1 VRGILT
7 WHSIDPSGSPISV
20 APAHFRAQLDWIAES
35 GLLVVSVRDLLTL
48 PADARAIA
56 ITFDDGFANFA
67 DEAAPLLQA
76 RGWPATLFVVTGR
89 VGKDNRWRDIT
100 APGIPVLPL
109 LNWDALG
116 ALASSGIAIE
126 NHTVTHPHLTALDD
140 RSVTDEITAADDAI
154 ASRLGRRPEGIAY
167 PYGAHDARSLI
178 VARAGHRW
186 GVTTEYRCLGST
198 EDPLALPRLDAWYFR
213 RRAHFTAW
221 GGLRFRSWLWA
232 RRQARLARA
241 AIVARAGAGRRSAA

>member
-1 VRGILT
+1 VRAILT

-48 PADARAIA
+48 PADARAVA

-67 DEAAPLLQA
+67 TEAAPLLQA
-76 RGWPATLFVVTGR
+76 RGWPVTLFVVSGR
-89 VGKDNRWRDIT
+89 VGKDNRWRDVA
-100 APGIPVLPL
+100 APGIPALPL
-109 LNWDALG
+109 LGWDAL
-116 ALASSGIAIE
+116 ATLAASGVSIE
-126 NHTVTHPHLTALDD
+126 NHTVTHPHLPDLDD
-140 RSVTDEITAADDAI
+140 RSVTDEITAAADAI
-154 ASRLGRRPEGIAY
+154 AARLGRRPEGIAY
-167 PYGAHDARSLI
+167 PFGAHDARSLR

-198 EDPLALPRLDAWYFR
+198 EQALALPRLDAWYFR

-221 GGLRFRSWLWA
+221 GSLRFRTWLWA
-232 RRQARLARA
+232 RRQARVARA
-241 AIVARAGAGRRSAA
+241 ALVARRTGLRSAA